1 MRSWER
7 RSVLRGLALGIG
19 SLPLRA
25 VVQAA
30 SDRLA
35 QLAADVDAASTPRA
49 LWQRVR
55 EEFRLESG
63 LVHLNSATLGACPVP
78 VVEAVSDALRELE
91 GNPARRMFG
100 PGIERMDE
108 VRMRAAAFL
117 GADPDEVA
125 LTRNTTEG
133 MNAVAAGLDLSP
145 GDRVLTSNHEH
156 GGGMVCW
163 QHLRQQRGVG
173 LDYFELPRRVRS
185 ARQVVE
191 LVTHHLTP
199 DTRVVSLSHVD
210 TICGV
215 RLPMAALAS
224 ELRERD
230 VVLVCD
236 GAQAPGM
243 IDVDVKAL
251 GVDAYACSAHKWLLG
266 PKGTG
271 LLYIRRGVQG
281 RIRPGLLY
289 SGYAAYTAS
298 GGTRDLAGI
307 IGLAAALDFQEAVGR
322 ERIAA
327 RCRELALRVRRQ
339 LERLDALA
347 ILTPESED
355 LSGAIVTAAVRRGD
369 AGDLVASMESEH
381 GVVLKRAQSTY
392 AYCPDEGLPAENYN
406 AIRFSPH
413 VYNDEEEIDR
423 AIDALESLLVAP
435 PPRPAGDA
443 AESGAP

>member
-1 MRSWER
+1 MTQDGRSEGSRGWER
-7 RSVLRGLALGIG
+7 RSVLRGLALGLG

-25 VVQAA
+25 VVGAA
-30 SDRLA
+30 SDQLER
-35 QLAADVDAASTPRA
+35 LAADVETAASPQE
-49 LWQRVR
+49 LWRRVR
-55 EEFRLESG
+55 AEFRLEPG
-63 LVHLNSATLGACPVP
+63 LVHLNSGTLGACPTP
-78 VVEAVSDALRELE
+78 VIDAAADALRELE

-100 PGIERMDE
+100 PGTDHMDR
-108 VRMRAAAFL
+108 VRLRAAAFL
-117 GADPDEVA
+117 GGDPDEVA
-125 LTRNTTEG
+125 LTRNTTEA
-133 MNAVAAGLDLSP
+133 MNAIAEGLDLRP
-145 GDRVLTSNHEH
+145 GDGVLTSNHEH

-163 QHLRQQRGVG
+163 QHLRQRREVG
-173 LDYFELPRRVRS
+173 IDYFELPRKVRS

-199 DTRVVSLSHVD
+199 RTRVVSLSHVD

-215 RLPMAALAS
+215 RLPMAELAA
-224 ELRERD
+224 ELHERD
-230 VVLVCD
+230 ILLVCD

-271 LLYIRRGVQG
+271 LLYIRREAQE

-307 IGLAAALDFQEAVGR
+307 VGLAAALDFQEAVGR
-322 ERIAA
+322 ERIVD
-327 RCRELALRVRRQ
+327 RCRELAVRVRTR
-339 LERLDALA
+339 LETLDGLVL
-347 ILTPESED
+347 LTPVDPD
-355 LSGAIVTAAVRRGD
+355 LSGAIVTATVKRGD
-369 AGDLVASMESEH
+369 AGDLVARMGRDH

-392 AYCPDEGLPAENYN
+392 AYCTDDDLAVESYN

-413 VYNDEEEIDR
+413 VYNDEAEIDR
-423 AIDALESLLVAP
+423 AVGALGSLL
-435 PPRPAGDA
+435 DA
-443 AESGAP
+443 RQGL